1 MATEIPA
8 GIEFQHLLSHTF
20 PGFLSAITLF
30 MLIDIWSPV
39 DLTSLVIKD
48 LTGLINFVGFILLIG
63 TILGII
69 IDGIHHSI
77 VEDGIFDS
85 LLEMNEIHNIGRDC
99 KKICG
104 IDKPISHHY
113 FFSKMKTDAI
123 NISNYFI
130 KGYYCYSEFYSN
142 TFLALLPFSL
152 IVPYYLV
159 KSLQIPWQQCIYIGI
174 ASLLLACVC
183 LYSGFVAYQG
193 YIRGVNSAI
202 YGYVS
207 NSKPEEAS
215 SSSIKAVYSVICDCI
230 KGEKKI

>member
-77 VEDGIFDS
+77 VEDGIFDR
-85 LLEMNEIHNIGRDC
+85 LMDMNDIHDIRREC
-99 KKICG
+99 ATICG
-104 IDKPISHHY
+104 VNKNISHHY
-113 FFSKMKTDAI
+113 FFSKMKSDAV
-123 NISNYFI
+123 NISTYFV

-142 TFLALLPFSL
+142 TFLSLLPFSL
-152 IVPYYLV
+152 VVPFYLV
-159 KSLQIPWQQCIYIGI
+159 ESLQIPWHQCIFIGI
-174 ASLLLACVC
+174 GSLILACAC
-183 LYSGFVAYQG
+183 LYSGYVAYKG
-193 YIRGVNSAI
+193 YVRAIYSTI
-202 YGYVS
+202 YGY
-207 NSKPEEAS
+207 
-215 SSSIKAVYSVICDCI
+215 I
-230 KGEKKI
+230 KGEKAK